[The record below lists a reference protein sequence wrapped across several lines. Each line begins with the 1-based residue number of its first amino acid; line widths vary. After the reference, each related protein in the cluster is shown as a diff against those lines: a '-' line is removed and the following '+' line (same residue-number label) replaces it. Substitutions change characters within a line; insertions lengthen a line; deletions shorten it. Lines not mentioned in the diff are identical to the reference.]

1 MGVLLAEVGD
11 PGSIVTTAF
20 AGFAGYIPAVATA
33 AIGVTVLLWGVRKL
47 SSYFKSL
54 AK

>member
-1 MGVLLAEVGD
+1 MPFLGAEGD
-11 PGSIVTTAF
+11 PGDIVTTAF
-20 AGFAGYIPAVATA
+20 ASFSGYIPAVATA